1 VQIFEQKDL
10 HDLIFTLVYSGL
22 GLIVFALFF
31 WVTIRFAPFSV
42 IKEIE
47 EDQNVALA
55 VLMGAVML
63 GLSIIIAAAIV

>member
-1 VQIFEQKDL
+1 VFSLQDAHE
-10 HDLIFTLVYSGL
+10 LILTLVYSVVGML
-22 GLIVFALFF
+22 VFATFF
-31 WVTIRFAPFSV
+31 VLVIKFAPIPV

-55 VLMGAVML
+55 ILIGAVVI